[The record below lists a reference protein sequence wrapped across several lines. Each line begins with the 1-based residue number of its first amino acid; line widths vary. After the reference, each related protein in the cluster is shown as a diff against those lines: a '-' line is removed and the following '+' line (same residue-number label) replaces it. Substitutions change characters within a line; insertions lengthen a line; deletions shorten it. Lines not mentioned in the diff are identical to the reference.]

1 MKEFT
6 FVVTDKNGLHA
17 RPAGTVASCAKKY
30 KSDIKIYK
38 DEKEANA
45 KRLLSLMGLGAVCNS
60 TLKIVIDGEDENEA
74 LAEIKR
80 VLNENLSE
88 G

>member
-1 MKEFT
+1 MKRKQT
-6 FVVTDKNGLHA
+6 Q
-17 RPAGTVASCAKKY
+17 
-30 KSDIKIYK
+30 
-38 DEKEANA
+38 

>member
-30 KSDIKIYK
+30 KSDIKIYN

-45 KRLLSLMGLGAVCNS
+45 K
-60 TLKIVIDGEDENEA
+60 
-74 LAEIKR
+74 
-80 VLNENLSE
+80 
-88 G
+88 

>member
-17 RPAGTVASCAKKY
+17 RPAGTIASCAKKY

-38 DEKEANA
+38 DEKEADA
-45 KRLLSLMGLGAVCNS
+45 KRLLSVMSLGATNGAR
-60 TLKIVIDGEDENEA
+60 LIFKLDGEDEDNAQKE
-74 LAEIKR
+74 LLKLLQILEK
-80 VLNENLSE
+80 E